1 MSKRVLM
8 LFGVGVL
15 LIVGA
20 FFLLK
25 HEVTENN
32 QVSEEIIEE
41 EEEIPAQEQEQ
52 KPKGKKTK
60 PVPSDLPTNT
70 VLTNEPGAEATN

>member
-1 MSKRVLM
+1 MSKRVLI
-8 LFGVGVL
+8 LFCVGVL

-32 QVSEEIIEE
+32 QVPEDIIEE
-41 EEEIPAQEQEQ
+41 EEDLQAQEQ

-60 PVPSDLPTNT
+60 PAPADLPINKT
-70 VLTNEPGAEATN
+70 LTDETGAEATN